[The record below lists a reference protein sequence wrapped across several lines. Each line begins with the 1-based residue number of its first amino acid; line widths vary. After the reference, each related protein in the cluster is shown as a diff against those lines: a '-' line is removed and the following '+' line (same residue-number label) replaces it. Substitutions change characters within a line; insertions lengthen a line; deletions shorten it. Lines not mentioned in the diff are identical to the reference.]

1 MLRTHLT
8 ETPRASTAFPRPC
21 DDLLHQWDRA
31 GFLSFLLASELSGWF
46 PDPSQPHLQRP
57 VCGCGRWTTHQG
69 SLCSLVS
76 GPASPASHPP
86 PLAAVSSRLGFALA
100 VVLLENINSRRTRL
114 STYQLSPAFSGHCPA
129 PHFAHLTLSGCRW
142 EHPYAFLRH
151 ARSPWMGTWEF
162 SVFVVTM
169 DNHHGH
175 LA

>member
-57 VCGCGRWTTHQG
+57 VCSCGRWTTHQG

-142 EHPYAFLRH
+142 EHPYAFLR
-151 ARSPWMGTWEF
+151 ARTISLDGDLGVF
-162 SVFVVTM
+162 SLCC
-169 DNHHGH
+169 HHG
-175 LA
+175 